1 MDGPALYMPTQ
12 VCCPWPLYVP
22 SAYYTETKKM
32 EMIDSGGSKKKQN
45 REKAIILEIW
55 GGGGNEANF
64 SDFQLSSVFI
74 ALKYHIT
81 LEKRENFTFGIGQY
95 TSNNNIASAFSDD
108 LSYYNPNFSFSVL
121 QKFNAKFFC

>member
-1 MDGPALYMPTQ
+1 
-12 VCCPWPLYVP
+12 
-22 SAYYTETKKM
+22 
-32 EMIDSGGSKKKQN
+32 MIDSGGKKKQN

-55 GGGGNEANF
+55 GGGNEANF

-95 TSNNNIASAFSDD
+95 TINNITSAFSDD
-108 LSYYNPNFSFSVL
+108 LVFYYNPNFSFSFL
-121 QKFNAKFFC
+121 RKFNAEFFC

>member
-1 MDGPALYMPTQ
+1 
-12 VCCPWPLYVP
+12 
-22 SAYYTETKKM
+22 
-32 EMIDSGGSKKKQN
+32 MIDSGGKKKQN

-55 GGGGNEANF
+55 GGGNEANF

-108 LSYYNPNFSFSVL
+108 LVFYYNPNFSFLVL
-121 QKFNAKFFC
+121 WKFNAKFFC